1 MDFFG
6 MGAGEII
13 LILVVAMIIFG
24 PGKLIG
30 ISKSLGKMVYN
41 LKKVSS
47 DLTTQI
53 TKEIEEKDKEKKRS
67 PQGKT

>member
-24 PGKLIG
+24 PGKLVS
-30 ISKSLGKMVYN
+30 ISKSLGKTVYN
-41 LKKVSS
+41 LKKASS

-53 TKEIEEKDKEKKRS
+53 TKEIEQEDKGKKHSPQEKK
-67 PQGKT
+67 